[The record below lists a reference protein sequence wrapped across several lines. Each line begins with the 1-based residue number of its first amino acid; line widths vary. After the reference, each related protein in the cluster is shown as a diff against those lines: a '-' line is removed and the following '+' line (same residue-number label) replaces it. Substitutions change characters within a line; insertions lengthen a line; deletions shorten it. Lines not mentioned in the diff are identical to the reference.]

1 MLWQLYSSYLLITV
15 ASLVAATWYAFG
27 SFEHLFFQQTAYNL
41 QVQAHLIEK
50 QIVEH
55 LDPLNEKAVDQ
66 FCKKIGKHTESQIT
80 IILPS
85 GKVIGDSEKDPALM
99 DNQID
104 RPEFIQALVEPFGKS
119 IRYSRIHDTDM
130 MHIGIPVKKD
140 NQIITVIRFSIPV
153 NNIDLILNSIKTKIV
168 FGCLVVFLLAGIL
181 CFFVS
186 RRITRPIEQIKI
198 WADSLTHGESRFRPP
213 VAGTE
218 EIRAISDALQQMA
231 VELRK
236 NIDTGRKQQNE
247 IKAMLSSM
255 VEGVIAI
262 DPEERIISMNNAAAK
277 MLGCNLS
284 DVRGRSIQEVVRNSI
299 LQDFVKKTLSS
310 QKAVEKVIALSSDGD
325 RFLNGH
331 GSLLYDAEGKQIGAL
346 IVLNDVTRLIR
357 LEKIRRDFVANI
369 SHEIKTPITA
379 IKGFVETLRDGA
391 LENHEYAEKFLQI
404 ISKHVDRLEAVTEDL
419 LSLSMIEQETEKEE
433 IILEE
438 GNIEDVL
445 KNAIQVCETN
455 AIAKKI
461 RMELSYN
468 ENLVAKFDPS
478 LLEQA
483 IVNLI
488 DNAIKYS
495 NKESIIQIEAFHRKN
510 EIIISIRDQGCG
522 IEKKHLPRLFERF
535 YRVDKARSR
544 QLGGTGLGL
553 AIVKHIAQ
561 AHGGYVTVEST
572 PGKGSIFSI
581 HLPIIPRGEPHLK
594 FQLNLV

>member
-1 MLWQLYSSYLLITV
+1 
-15 ASLVAATWYAFG
+15 
-27 SFEHLFFQQTAYNL
+27 
-41 QVQAHLIEK
+41 
-50 QIVEH
+50 
-55 LDPLNEKAVDQ
+55 
-66 FCKKIGKHTESQIT
+66 
-80 IILPS
+80 
-85 GKVIGDSEKDPALM
+85 
-99 DNQID
+99 
-104 RPEFIQALVEPFGKS
+104 
-119 IRYSRIHDTDM
+119 
-130 MHIGIPVKKD
+130 
-140 NQIITVIRFSIPV
+140 
-153 NNIDLILNSIKTKIV
+153 
-168 FGCLVVFLLAGIL
+168 
-181 CFFVS
+181 
-186 RRITRPIEQIKI
+186 
-198 WADSLTHGESRFRPP
+198 
-213 VAGTE
+213 
-218 EIRAISDALQQMA
+218 
-231 VELRK
+231 
-236 NIDTGRKQQNE
+236 
-247 IKAMLSSM
+247 
-255 VEGVIAI
+255 
-262 DPEERIISMNNAAAK
+262 
-277 MLGCNLS
+277 
-284 DVRGRSIQEVVRNSI
+284 
-299 LQDFVKKTLSS
+299 
-310 QKAVEKVIALSSDGD
+310 
-325 RFLNGH
+325 
-331 GSLLYDAEGKQIGAL
+331 
-346 IVLNDVTRLIR
+346 
-357 LEKIRRDFVANI
+357 
-369 SHEIKTPITA
+369 
-379 IKGFVETLRDGA
+379 
-391 LENHEYAEKFLQI
+391 LQI